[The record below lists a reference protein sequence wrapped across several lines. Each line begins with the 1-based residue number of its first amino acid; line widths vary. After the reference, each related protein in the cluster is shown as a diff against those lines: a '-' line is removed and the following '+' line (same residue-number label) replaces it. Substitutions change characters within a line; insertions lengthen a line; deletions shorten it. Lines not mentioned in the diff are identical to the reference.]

1 MCRVT
6 VPPTPSLLRQR
17 RRWLAWTIGLAL
29 TAGLLTAVPE
39 RAHAADPLPIAAI
52 QGVGAR
58 SPQKG
63 RVVTTKPSVV
73 TAVYGQGPNDFRGFV
88 IQTPGSGG
96 RFKSLYSGSDAI
108 FVFMG
113 SNAFNL
119 EIGDGVV
126 VTGTV
131 GEFPDPAGPDVAT
144 QTQISGAVTITHVDG
159 PLARPRPVTGWR
171 WATTAAGR
179 ENLESM
185 LYFSP
190 EPFLVADP
198 FNLRRFGEL
207 ALSAGE
213 LALQPTEVA
222 PLGSLRAS
230 WQAKRNAATRVN
242 LDDGTNRT
250 NTVST
255 SQTARQVPYLTK
267 TSDVTVGDR
276 VTLDEPVVVDWR
288 NNSWKFNPTRVVE
301 AGDEPATVRPAPA
314 DRVPEV
320 GGAFSVA
327 SFNVLNYFT
336 TLAALKP
343 GCSGTNVDTLGSY
356 NLADGCDVRGAH
368 DADDLKR
375 QQDKITTAINQLDA
389 SVVGLMEI
397 ENSAKLGETPDEA
410 LETLVHALNE
420 EAGDADKWEYVAS
433 SPQLQA
439 VADQDVITNAL
450 IYQPAD
456 VRLHGGAWALGS
468 AAGKTGPFANA
479 RTPIAASFS
488 PVRGGA
494 PMVVIVN
501 HFKSKSGGTGAT
513 GDNADQGQGAFNGDR
528 IRQAQAVRDWL
539 PSLERDAGT
548 DQVAV
553 IGDLNSYSQ
562 EDPVRVFYD
571 AGFTNVESAAPEE
584 EYSYV
589 FAGLSG
595 SLDHVL
601 LSRAARPRMTRSDI
615 WNINSVESDALE
627 YATYKTTA
635 LDYYTPDARRASDH
649 DPVIAGFR
657 RGPRP

>member
-1 MCRVT
+1 MSRVT
-6 VPPTPSLLRQR
+6 TPPITSLLRLR
-17 RRWLAWTIGLAL
+17 RRLVAGALGLAL
-29 TAGLLTAVPE
+29 TAGLLCAVPD

-58 SPQKG
+58 SPRVG
-63 RVVTTKPSVV
+63 EVVTTKPSVV
-73 TAVYGQGPNDFRGFV
+73 TAVYGQGPSDFRGFV
-88 IQTPGSGG
+88 IQAPGSGG
-96 RFKSLYSGSDAI
+96 RFKSLFSGSDAI

-113 SNAFNL
+113 STAFDL
-119 EIGDGVV
+119 EIGGGVV

-131 GEFPDPAGPDVAT
+131 GEFPSSTQEDAQT
-144 QTQISGAVTITHVDG
+144 QTQISGAVTITKVDE
-159 PLARPRPVTGWR
+159 PLARPHPVTGWR
-171 WATTAAGR
+171 WATTVAGR

-198 FNLRRFGEL
+198 FNLRRFGEV
-207 ALSAGE
+207 ALSAGSP
-213 LALQPTEVA
+213 ALQPTEVA
-222 PLGSLRAS
+222 PLGSIRAT
-230 WQAKRNAATRVN
+230 WQAERNTATRVN

-250 NTVST
+250 NTVSAT
-255 SQTARQVPYLTK
+255 QTERQVPYLT
-267 TSDVTVGDR
+267 TSADVTVGDR
-276 VTLDEPVVVDWR
+276 LTLDEPVIVDWR

-301 AGDEPATVRPAPA
+301 AGDEPASVRPARA

-336 TLAALKP
+336 TLAVDEA
-343 GCSGTNVDTLGSY
+343 GCNGTNLDTEGSY
-356 NLADGCDVRGAH
+356 NIADGCNVRGAH
-368 DADDLKR
+368 DEADLRR
-375 QQDKITTAINQLDA
+375 QETKITTAINRLDA

-397 ENSAKLGETPDEA
+397 ENSAKLGEKPDEA
-410 LETLVHALNE
+410 LATLVGALNE
-420 EAGDADKWEYVAS
+420 AAGDEDKWDFVAS
-433 SPQLQA
+433 SSQLEA
-439 VADQDVITNAL
+439 VTYQDVITNAF
-450 IYQPAD
+450 IYQPAQ
-456 VRLHGGAWALGS
+456 VRLDGPAWALGS
-468 AAGKTGPFANA
+468 AAGDTGPLANA

-488 PVRGGA
+488 PVRGGES
-494 PMVVIVN
+494 MVVIVN
-501 HFKSKSGGTGAT
+501 HFKSKSGGDGAI

-528 IRQAQAVRDWL
+528 TRQAQAVRDWL
-539 PSLERDAGT
+539 PTLQTAAGT

-553 IGDLNSYSQ
+553 IGDLNAYSQ
-562 EDPVRVFYD
+562 EDPVRVFRD
-571 AGFTNVESAAPEE
+571 AGFVDAAPGD

-601 LSRAARPRMTRSDI
+601 LNRAAEQRMTRGDI

-635 LDYYTPDARRASDH
+635 LNYYTPDVRRASDH